1 MDTNGTPRDLVELS
15 TTELEELR
23 GDLYFAVREG
33 AADHGEDPVSVDEC
47 PVCGAPL
54 RVYED
59 FCSRDCWDSWHYV
72 NDPETWREANHR

>member
-1 MDTNGTPRDLVELS
+1 MPGLPHYKDMDIDHVS
-15 TTELEELR
+15 TL
-23 GDLYFAVREG
+23 DAS
-33 AADHGEDPVSVDEC
+33 DPATSVDEC